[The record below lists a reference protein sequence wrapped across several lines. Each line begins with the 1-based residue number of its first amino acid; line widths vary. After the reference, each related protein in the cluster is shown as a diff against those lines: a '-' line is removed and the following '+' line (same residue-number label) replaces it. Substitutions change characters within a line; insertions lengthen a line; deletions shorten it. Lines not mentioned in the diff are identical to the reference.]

1 MKHRYQ
7 PETWRDDSNWT
18 NRESLPAPREQ
29 THILELLG
37 RINYKI
43 IQGNR
48 VYVEV
53 DGVVYK
59 TLYGGYW
66 RSVFTGVEHYL
77 LRCEQVSGSVWA
89 DDERDDWIVDLPIA
103 YSNHGWTTSGH
114 SLSYMLSRD

>member
-1 MKHRYQ
+1 MDQETHWYQ
-7 PETWRDDSNWT
+7 PEAWRDDQND
-18 NRESLPAPREQ
+18 EAAHAPREQ
-29 THILELLG
+29 MRLFELLG
-37 RINYKI
+37 HINYKI
-43 IQGNR
+43 IKGNR

-89 DDERDDWIVDLPIA
+89 DDDRDDWIVDLPIA
-103 YSNHGWTTSGH
+103 YSTHGWTTNGH